1 MRFPRQAKIFRGQ
14 LDPAPV
20 AAVVF
25 LLVIFIQLGSL
36 LYTPGVLVHLS
47 NPLATI
53 SVARDGQVLFGTNSY
68 KDQDLGLLRAA
79 LQNSP
84 AGPPFDLRVEPGAPP
99 HRVDQVRDLVG
110 IDLATISV
118 ARDGQ
123 VLFGTNSYKDQDLSL
138 LRAALQNS
146 PAGPPFDLRVE
157 PGAPPHRVD
166 QVRDLVGIDLP
177 TGSTNLML
185 GTDNPTVVVAV
196 NFLGQYF
203 YDNGIVGEHELT
215 NQLKRRLKAA
225 ARQSKDLTL
234 VVWADKRV
242 DFNAVTRLERWAG
255 EIGIK
260 DVVQAE
266 RAAVPSASS
275 PRPGP

>member
-68 KDQDLGLLRAA
+68 KDQDLG
-79 LQNSP
+79 
-84 AGPPFDLRVEPGAPP
+84 
-99 HRVDQVRDLVG
+99 
-110 IDLATISV
+110 
-118 ARDGQ
+118 
-123 VLFGTNSYKDQDLSL
+123 L

>member
-36 LYTPGVLVHLS
+36 LYTQGVLVQLK

-53 SVARDGQVLFGTNSY
+53 R
-68 KDQDLGLLRAA
+68 
-79 LQNSP
+79 
-84 AGPPFDLRVEPGAPP
+84 
-99 HRVDQVRDLVG
+99 
-110 IDLATISV
+110 V

-146 PAGPPFDLRVE
+146 AAGPPFDLRVE
-157 PGAPPHRVD
+157 PGAPLHRVD

-177 TGSTNLML
+177 TGPTNLMV

-203 YDNGIVGEHELT
+203 YDNSIVEEHELT

-225 ARQSKDLTL
+225 A
-234 VVWADKRV
+234 A
-242 DFNAVTRLERWAG
+242 N
-255 EIGIK
+255 
-260 DVVQAE
+260 
-266 RAAVPSASS
+266 
-275 PRPGP
+275 PRI